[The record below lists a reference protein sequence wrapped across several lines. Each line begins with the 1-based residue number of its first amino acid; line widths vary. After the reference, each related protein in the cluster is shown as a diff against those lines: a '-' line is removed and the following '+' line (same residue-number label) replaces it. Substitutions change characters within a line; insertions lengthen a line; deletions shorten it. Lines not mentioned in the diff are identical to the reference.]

1 MSATRTEIRRA
12 IGDKTGDMMVLTATE
27 DSATTGTITDTVRM
41 GARGDNAPSL
51 INRIL
56 YVPSQEH
63 EARTTGF
70 QSNTKTLSFSPVLDT
85 ALVEGEEAELW
96 SIADRIGDI
105 GTIHRMINTGIH
117 YVRDIVGEEFSD
129 TSVTFNASD
138 PYVTIPSDMYE
149 VGGIDWADPRG
160 RLREIRSDHVRLRG
174 RDRQIEIRKRGMYYS
189 HGRTITLW
197 GYRRAQPLTSD
208 DDETEVDM
216 EWIVE
221 SVASLIAL
229 GAQSWKAT
237 DRAAEER
244 RANYWGGQAMMYRR
258 KVGLQRRGW
267 GLRV

>member
-1 MSATRTEIRRA
+1 VATRTEIRRA

-27 DSATTGTITDTVRM
+27 DSATVGTITDTVRL

-56 YVPSQEH
+56 YVPTVGH

-70 QSNTKTLSFSPVLDT
+70 QSNTRTLSFSPSLDA
-85 ALVEGEEAELW
+85 ALVEGDEAELW

-105 GTIHRMINTGIH
+105 NTIHRMINTAITS
-117 YVRDIVGEEFSD
+117 VQDIVGEEFSD
-129 TSVTFNASD
+129 TSAIFNASD

-149 VGGIDWADPRG
+149 VGGIDWADRRG

-174 RDRQIEIRKRGMYYS
+174 RNRQIEIRKRGMYYS
-189 HGRTITLW
+189 HGKTITLW
-197 GYRRAQPLTSD
+197 GYRRAQPMTSD
-208 DDETEVDM
+208 TDETEVDM

-244 RANYWGGQAMMYRR
+244 RANYWGGQAMMLRR
-258 KVGLQRRGW
+258 KVGQQRRGW